1 MIFRWLRR
9 KLIRRAPFPPAWRI
23 LLHRNM
29 RFWSGLTADEQA
41 RIEDEIRFFIAE
53 RHWEG
58 CGGLTLTEEMKVI
71 IAAQACRLLLGRPG
85 ERYANVTTIL
95 VYPSGYFTGPQP
107 TPVLGGP
114 STRVVPGGGTPVLG
128 QAHDRGPVILS
139 WRHTLEGALMDEDGE
154 NLVLH
159 EFAHKLDMANGVVD
173 GTPAM
178 DSAEQAREWH
188 EVMTSARDRLA
199 HDPRYGLGAPLRI
212 YALTNPAEFF
222 AVATE
227 VFFERPQDMDEWD
240 PDLYRVLA
248 RWYRQDPKAR
258 MAALGDE
265 PE

>member
-1 MIFRWLRR
+1 MLLRIVRRW
-9 KLIRRAPFPPAWRI
+9 LIRRRPFPPAWRV
-23 LLHRNM
+23 LLHRTA
-29 RFWSGLTADEQA
+29 RFWESLSADEQD

-58 CGGLTLTEEMKVI
+58 CGGLALTEEMKVI

-85 ERYANVTTIL
+85 ERFSNVTTVL
-95 VYPSGYFTGPQP
+95 VYPTGYFTGPQP

-114 STRVVPGGGTPVLG
+114 TPRNTDGGGVPVLG

-139 WRHTLEGALMDEDGE
+139 WRHTLEGTLDDTDGE

-159 EFAHKLDMANGVVD
+159 EFAHKLDMANGVID
-173 GTPAM
+173 GTPPM
-178 DSAEQAREWH
+178 SSAEQAREWN
-188 EVMTSARDRLA
+188 EAMTSAREHLVESLRL
-199 HDPRYGLGAPLRI
+199 GTGAPLRR

-227 VFFERPQDMDEWD
+227 CFFERPNDLDEWD

-248 RWYRQDPKAR
+248 RWYRQDPR
-258 MAALGDE
+258 R
-265 PE
+265 